1 MKIDDDNS
9 GELPGDSNTSPQES
23 TQKQDDSVMAFVND
37 DNRDHTAR
45 AEQFGV
51 MGINEQM
58 SEPSE
63 PDESFDDD

>member
-1 MKIDDDNS
+1 
-9 GELPGDSNTSPQES
+9 
-23 TQKQDDSVMAFVND
+23 MAFVND

-45 AEQFGV
+45 AEKFGV
-51 MGINEQM
+51 MEINEQM